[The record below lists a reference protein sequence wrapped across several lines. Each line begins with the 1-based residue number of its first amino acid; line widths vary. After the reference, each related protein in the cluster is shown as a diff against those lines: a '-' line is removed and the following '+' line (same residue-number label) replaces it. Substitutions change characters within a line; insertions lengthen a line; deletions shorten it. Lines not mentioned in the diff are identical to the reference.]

1 MYVFVAVTGRVI
13 QRTLVQGGAETDK
26 EKQKVGEVTS
36 ATSGATGASSS
47 KESAGGPGSS
57 TGKVAPKTPRAKG
70 KVTADEDDEMA
81 EDDEAE
87 VGAEDDEED
96 MDADI
101 AALEAMEVEAATP
114 SKKRGRPATKAK
126 SKAKAKAT
134 PKAQA

>member
-1 MYVFVAVTGRVI
+1 M
-13 QRTLVQGGAETDK
+13 ED
-26 EKQKVGEVTS
+26 GE
-36 ATSGATGASSS
+36 
-47 KESAGGPGSS
+47 
-57 TGKVAPKTPRAKG
+57 
-70 KVTADEDDEMA
+70 D
-81 EDDEAE
+81 
-87 VGAEDDEED
+87 D